1 MLVVIVKIRNIIISN
16 SENNFYIVTANV
28 MNSSIGENHVNF
40 K

>member
-16 SENNFYIVTANV
+16 SENNFYIVTVNV